1 MNDCGMISA
10 ANSFSNGLQRCI
22 CHIFAQIHGDL
33 PRFCHII
40 ASGFRGDLIHRN
52 AKMFR
57 NYLHHQL
64 WCHFQRNIRRNN
76 ILKLLLCNLHRNLC
90 LHQVL
95 IGHKLVQC
103 PFQFPDIRL
112 DVQCNIV
119 QDRIIQG
126 NTVQF
131 FFFPQNRHPRFII
144 RRTDVCQKPP
154 FKP

>member
-1 MNDCGMISA
+1 MWVNLLSNRRHQPFHRSICADVISHFFYPMNDCGMISA
-10 ANSFSNGLQRCI
+10 ANGFSNGLQRCI

-76 ILKLLLCNLHRNLC
+76 ILKLLLWQTSVRRIMKRGWRFCGKKKNWT
-90 LHQVL
+90 V
-95 IGHKLVQC
+95 
-103 PFQFPDIRL
+103 FPWMM
-112 DVQCNIV
+112 
-119 QDRIIQG
+119 
-126 NTVQF
+126 
-131 FFFPQNRHPRFII
+131 RF
-144 RRTDVCQKPP
+144 
-154 FKP
+154 